1 MRENKIIKRK
11 LCRFTILDFKYD
23 LILSLYQDQC
33 LPSDSWLVLPSP
45 PTDPLAQTQNENC
58 CKTYSLSSFLC
69 FTAWNLVVGIAGVE
83 KHTGE
88 ELTTAIPACLASLGF
103 MHRM

>member
-1 MRENKIIKRK
+1 MKTVAR
-11 LCRFTILDFKYD
+11 
-23 LILSLYQDQC
+23 LIH
-33 LPSDSWLVLPSP
+33 
-45 PTDPLAQTQNENC
+45 
-58 CKTYSLSSFLC
+58 LSSFLC

>member
-23 LILSLYQDQC
+23 LILSLYQDQS
-33 LPSDSWLVLPSP
+33 LPSDSWLVLPPP

-58 CKTYSLSSFLC
+58 CKTYSFELLS
-69 FTAWNLVVGIAGVE
+69 
-83 KHTGE
+83 
-88 ELTTAIPACLASLGF
+88 ELHCLESSGWYSWCRKA
-103 MHRM
+103 HR